1 MVMGED
7 KESLMRAGSPISGV
21 VPVVSA
27 LSNGLLYALLSSLSS
42 FVPQEKSIGTDE
54 GSTI

>member
-1 MVMGED
+1 
-7 KESLMRAGSPISGV
+7 MRAGSPISGV